1 LQSRTALRRR
11 RLRDDFRRWNSGL
24 RLNIPRLQIW
34 LRSVGRLPN
43 YSCVL
48 RAWTR
53 FPSRGKGILI
63 GQPDTGIAEHQEVDR
78 AALDL
83 DRAADILD
91 GDKDPTDPLIP
102 GTANPGHGT
111 GTASVVISRE
121 AGVMVGSAPEATLV
135 PIRCTTDVKIF
146 DGTPV
151 AAAIEHA
158 TRVRCDVITMSLGG
172 PPSLAV

>member
-1 LQSRTALRRR
+1 
-11 RLRDDFRRWNSGL
+11 
-24 RLNIPRLQIW
+24 
-34 LRSVGRLPN
+34 
-43 YSCVL
+43 
-48 RAWTR
+48 R

-158 TRVRCDVITMSLGG
+158 TRGECDVTTIGLAAPARMPYRRENFRGRAGG
-172 PPSLAV
+172 SGDRTRDAGGMRCHHHEPRRAAQSRGSGRRS

>member
-1 LQSRTALRRR
+1 MFCAPGEVSFSREGHPHRTAGY
-11 RLRDDFRRWNSGL
+11 RD
-24 RLNIPRLQIW
+24 
-34 LRSVGRLPN
+34 
-43 YSCVL
+43 
-48 RAWTR
+48 
-53 FPSRGKGILI
+53 RGVPG
-63 GQPDTGIAEHQEVDR
+63 TDR

-91 GDKDPTDPLIP
+91 GDKYPTDPSIS

-158 TRVRCDVITMSLGG
+158 TRVGCDVITMSLGG
-172 PPSLAV
+172 LPVSRFRPPFGTRSRRA